1 MKALVVTLAYR
12 RLGQAI
18 LSQMRAAEAY
28 GKPLDWLTVYGG
40 AANPKG
46 NHIFQVVSDKY
57 AEAQKKFLEG
67 EWDTFIAIEDDML
80 IPPHT
85 FARLEESLESADVVY
100 GVYVLRNT
108 TDLYSLSSYTRV
120 QEHNGD
126 SISNEPEIAR
136 QHLRDSSIIPSKGV
150 GMGITAIKRP
160 ILEAIPFE
168 RRDKHC
174 NDWYFAV
181 DCQKHDFKQVSDFG
195 ILAGHMSLE
204 PSPRILWPDVNA
216 ENLVRIE
223 YL

>member
-18 LSQMRAAEAY
+18 LSQMKAADAY
-28 GKPLDWLTVYGG
+28 AKPLDWLTIYGN

-67 EWDTFIAIEDDML
+67 DWDTFIAIEDDM
-80 IPPHT
+80 IISEDT
-85 FARLEESLESADVVY
+85 FSRFESSLQNADVVY
-100 GVYVLRNT
+100 GVYVLRNL
-108 TDLYSLSSYTRV
+108 TDRYSLSSYKRV
-120 QEHNGD
+120 DEFHGD
-126 SISNEPEIAR
+126 SISDNPELAR
-136 QHLRDSSIIPSKGV
+136 QFLEARIIIPTSGV
-150 GMGITAIKRP
+150 GLGITAIKRHC
-160 ILEAIPFE
+160 LETIAFE

-181 DCQKHDFKQVSDFG
+181 DCQKHGFHQVSDFG
-195 ILAGHMSLE
+195 LLAGHMSLE

-216 ENLVRIE
+216 ENLARIE